1 MEKPRWVDTEAREK
15 DELGGINMRRVVVIL
30 ALLALWPMAAWA
42 DTITTTNETGT
53 IAITGM
59 TGTNGLGTIGT
70 STITSKGS
78 QLTSF
83 TWGSFSAAS
92 GKGGALGSLSFST
105 GALATGS
112 VSAGGTFAG
121 GGSFTLVGQ
130 GAWLAGLSGSPKGK
144 TTLFSGSFVG
154 PIDWTLDSKVGRRET
169 FTLTG
174 SVAGTL
180 YNGTSVTGTTT
191 QNFYTYN
198 GQLIAGIGHIS
209 TGTTSLSSTVPEPGT
224 LSLLGTGL
232 VGIAGMF
239 RRKLIGRNLTFCLSA
254 RNTRLMA
261 RPQGGVL
268 PTSPTSLQRS

>member
-1 MEKPRWVDTEAREK
+1 VF
-15 DELGGINMRRVVVIL
+15 L
-30 ALLALWPMAAWA
+30 ALLELALPMAARA
-42 DTITTTNETGT
+42 DTITTSNQTGT

-70 STITSKGS
+70 STITSTGS

-83 TWGSFSAAS
+83 TWGSFSATS
-92 GKGGALGSLSFST
+92 GKGNSLGSLSFST

-112 VSAGGTFAG
+112 VSGGGTFNG
-121 GGSFTLVGQ
+121 GGSFSILGQ
-130 GAWLAGLSGSPKGK
+130 GKWLAGLPGSPKGK

-154 PIDWTLDSKVGRRET
+154 PIDWTLDSKVGRKET

-198 GQLIAGIGHIS
+198 GQLFAGTGHIS
-209 TGTTSLSSTVPEPGT
+209 PGTTSLSSTVPETGT
-224 LSLLGTGL
+224 LTLLGTGL
-232 VGIAGMF
+232 VGIAGIF
-239 RRKLIGRNLTFCLSA
+239 FHKLIDRRLTFCLSA

-261 RPQGGVL
+261 QGQDGIL
-268 PTSPTSLQRS
+268 PTPPTSLQRS